1 MPVPP
6 RTYAIEFFRTREKD
20 DAHAVVER
28 ISFDADGEGAAIE
41 HARLLVRT
49 LNMPQRPDRVTLTDN
64 VGATVFSGTFIDLS
78 SKGDESA

>member
-6 RTYAIEFFRTREKD
+6 RTYEIKFYRTREKD

-28 ISFDADGEGAAIE
+28 ISFDADGVGVAIE
-41 HARLLVRT
+41 HARLLMRT

-78 SKGDESA
+78 KGDESS